1 MFIAPFSLSPFE
13 RTRATRSSQSSA
25 KSGRPPA
32 GALIAWL
39 IVGCAV
45 LLAVPAARGDR
56 MFGATLPFWLVVAPL
71 LNLAW
76 SERRRI
82 VVLVAGLWRRRV
94 RATRMARSVRAQ
106 RPSRAIACSLARS

>member
-1 MFIAPFSLSPFE
+1 MLIAPFSLSPFE

-45 LLAVPAARGDR
+45 LLAVPAARGGR

-76 SERRRI
+76 IERRDI
-82 VVLVAGLWRRRV
+82 ARRTAEFLRG
-94 RATRMARSVRAQ
+94 RARDRSMARSVKAQ
-106 RPSRAIACSLARS
+106 RLPRSAA